1 MRRRPTLRQ
10 AEEIRVDV
18 EASNIDAGGG
28 DLALLRVEE
37 IRVALLP
44 GLPDDV
50 ALDCIAR
57 IPHRFHP
64 GLRQICRRWRDLVAA
79 PSFRCHRQRINKAE
93 DLIFLVQALG
103 GGAAESTAG
112 DAKDSGKTTAAPDLC
127 PPIYAI
133 SICSVADGSWHRLA
147 SPEPVPMFAQVFV
160 MGAAGEEG
168 SVGGRGYRGWILD
181 IEGGKWRRAVT
192 PAMFAG
198 FPYSAATVRL

>member
-1 MRRRPTLRQ
+1 MADEQ
-10 AEEIRVDV
+10 
-18 EASNIDAGGG
+18 
-28 DLALLRVEE
+28 
-37 IRVALLP
+37 ALLP

-64 GLRQICRRWRDLVAA
+64 GLRPICRRWRDLVAA
-79 PSFRCHRQRINKAE
+79 PSFRCHRQRINTAE

-103 GGAAESTAG
+103 GAAAESTAG

-133 SICSVADGSWHRLA
+133 SIYSVTDGSWHRLA
-147 SPEPVPMFAQVFV
+147 SPEPVPMFAQCAAVMRGGRVFV

-168 SVGGRGYRGWILD
+168 SVGGGGYRGWILE
-181 IEGGKWRRAVT
+181 IQGGKWRRAVT